1 MGMVPPVKSNR
12 RLLSLFNIEHI
23 IRVDSADRL
32 IKMGRDESKD
42 KKEIEIS

>member
-1 MGMVPPVKSNR
+1 MDTIPPFKVNR
-12 RLLSLFNIEHI
+12 GLLSLFNIEHI

-32 IKMGRDESKD
+32 IKMGTDESKD